1 MSGQPD
7 LTALLVAWTDGDDG
21 ARGRLIDA
29 AYPELRALAR
39 RRLSRERQAE
49 SLSPT
54 ALVHEAYLKL
64 INQRHVRWK
73 NRAHFFGIAAHLM
86 RRILVDHAR
95 ARGAAKRTAGRRV
108 PLRDVADETNPV
120 DVDLLALDAALKK
133 LARRDQQ
140 QCSLVELR
148 FFGGLTID
156 EAAAVIGVAPA
167 TVDRDWAL
175 ARAWLYRELRRE
187 ER

>member
-1 MSGQPD
+1 
-7 LTALLVAWTDGDDG
+7 
-21 ARGRLIDA
+21 
-29 AYPELRALAR
+29 
-39 RRLSRERQAE
+39 
-49 SLSPT
+49 
-54 ALVHEAYLKL
+54 
-64 INQRHVRWK
+64 
-73 NRAHFFGIAAHLM
+73 M

-95 ARGAAKRTAGRRV
+95 ARGAAKRAAGQRV

-133 LARRDQQ
+133 LARRDEQ
-140 QCSLVELR
+140 QCNLVELR

-175 ARAWLYRELRRE
+175 ARAWLYRELRRK